1 MRSSGMVSL
10 VGAGPGDPE
19 LITARGLRLLQ
30 SADVVV
36 YDRLVDRRLLEQA
49 RPDAELVD
57 AGKGRGHRR
66 MEQGEIN
73 DLLVKL
79 GSEGKRVV
87 RLKGGD
93 PFLFG
98 RGGEEALALVEGG
111 VPFEVVPGVTSA
123 LAAPAYAGIPVTHRG
138 ISSSLAVVTG
148 SEEPSRGK
156 SRVDW
161 RSLSRADTLVVL
173 MGLEGLAGV
182 TEALL
187 EAGRPPETPVAL
199 VQWGTEPHQRTV
211 TGSLADILERARE
224 AELQP
229 PVLTVVGEVVG
240 LREKIRWFDAG
251 VLFGKRV
258 LVTRTRDQASVL
270 SGLLARQGARPVE
283 LPTIVIQ
290 PLEELSALDTALGRL
305 GEYHWVLFT
314 STNTVALLFQRL
326 EVLGRDARAFGGAQV
341 CAIGPGT
348 AAALE
353 AHGLRADYVPEESV
367 SESVVTGLLPRL
379 TAARSRVLLPRVA
392 AGREVLSQGLRDAGA
407 QVEEVPIYRAVTPP
421 DAERRVRA
429 ILQEGLDV
437 ATFTSSSTVRN
448 LVELL
453 GGDPA
458 PLRDVTVAC
467 IGPVTAETAR
477 ELGLQVDVVATEY
490 TVPGLV
496 EALVEHFSP
505 QTVEP
510 LR

>member
-1 MRSSGMVSL
+1 MKTHGMVSL

-19 LITARGLRLLQ
+19 LITAKGLRLLQ

-36 YDRLVDRRLLEQA
+36 YDRLVDPRLLEQA

-57 AGKGRGHRR
+57 AGKGRAHRR

-73 DLLVKL
+73 DLLVQL
-79 GSEGKRVV
+79 GGEGKRVV

-138 ISSSLAVVTG
+138 VSSSLAIVTG
-148 SEEPSRGK
+148 SEDPSRGR
-156 SRVDW
+156 SGVDW

-182 TEALL
+182 VEALL
-187 EAGRPPETPVAL
+187 EAGRPPEAPVAL

-211 TGSLADILERARE
+211 TGSLADILERARQ
-224 AELQP
+224 ADLQP
-229 PVLTVVGEVVG
+229 PVLTVVGQVVG

-251 VLFGKRV
+251 PLFGKRV
-258 LVTRTRDQASVL
+258 LVTRTREQASVL
-270 SGLLARQGARPVE
+270 SDLLARQGARPVE
-283 LPTIVIQ
+283 LPTIAIE
-290 PLEELSALDTALGRL
+290 PLEELSALDAALGRL
-305 GEYHWVLFT
+305 GDYQWVLFT
-314 STNTVALLFQRL
+314 SANTVALLFGRL
-326 EVLGRDARAFGGAQV
+326 EALGRDARAFGGAQV

-353 AHGLRADYVPEESV
+353 ARGIRPDYLPEEFV
-367 SESVVTGLLPRL
+367 SEAVVAGLSQRLTAGSRILLPR
-379 TAARSRVLLPRVA
+379 AVG
-392 AGREVLSQGLRDAGA
+392 GREVLPQGLRDAGA
-407 QVEEVPIYRAVTPP
+407 RVEEVPIYRAVTPP
-421 DAERRVRA
+421 DAERRARA
-429 ILQEGLDV
+429 ILQEGLDI

-448 LVELL
+448 LIELL
-453 GGDPA
+453 GGNPA

-477 ELGLQVDVVATEY
+477 ELGLRVDVVATEY

-496 EALVEHFSP
+496 EALVHHFQVP
-505 QTVEP
+505 AVGEP
-510 LR
+510 R